1 MPMSASKRRV
11 ILDTD
16 PGIDDALAFL
26 VLAASPEISLEAI
39 TVTHGNTSV
48 DKCTR
53 NALDIAE
60 LAGLLNVPIARGA
73 SEPLVK
79 SLTVAEETH
88 GDGGLGY
95 ATLPRSG
102 KALYDGHAADLII
115 ELVHKYPHEI
125 TLLMIGPVTNL
136 ALAIRKDPSVIPL
149 IKDVISMGGA
159 IHFPGNASPSAEY
172 NVFCDPHAYDLM
184 LKCGFDLTIVPLD
197 VTYKCL
203 FQPRHVAALNGARP
217 EVVTFI
223 DDSTRF
229 YMEFHD
235 EYQKID
241 GCAINDPLAAALLVK
256 PDLVEYRDYHVTV
269 ELSGFHTFAK
279 TTADHFNATGL
290 APNAKVAMEVNVDG
304 FMEFFIERVKT
315 L

>member
-1 MPMSASKRRV
+1 MRI

-26 VLAASPEISLEAI
+26 LLSASPEISLEAI

-79 SLTVAEETH
+79 SLTIAEETH

-95 ATLPRSG
+95 ATLSQST
-102 KALYDGHAADLII
+102 KQVESKHAADLII
-115 ELVHKYPHEI
+115 DLVHQYPHEI
-125 TLLMIGPVTNL
+125 TMLMIGPVTNL
-136 ALAIRKDPSVIPL
+136 ALAIRKDPSIIPL
-149 IKDVISMGGA
+149 IKNVVSMGGA
-159 IHFPGNASPSAEY
+159 IHFPGNATPSAEY
-172 NVFCDPHAYDLM
+172 NVFCDPHAYDLI
-184 LKCGFDLTIVPLD
+184 LRTGFDLTIVPLD
-197 VTYKCL
+197 VTYQCI
-203 FQPRHVAALNGARP
+203 FQPRHIQALAGARP
-217 EVVTFI
+217 EIVKFI
-223 DDSTRF
+223 EDSTRF

-241 GCAINDPLAAALLVK
+241 GCAINDPLAAALLIR
-256 PDLVEYRDYHVTV
+256 PDLCTYRDYHVTV
-269 ELSGFHTFAK
+269 ELAGIHTSAK
-279 TTADHFNATGL
+279 TTADHFYATG
-290 APNAKVAMEVNVDG
+290 AKPNAKVAMGVDVDG
-304 FMEFFIERVKT
+304 FMDFFIERVKA

>member
-1 MPMSASKRRV
+1 MRTRV

-16 PGIDDALAFL
+16 PGIDDALAIL
-26 VLAASPEISLEAI
+26 LLAASKEISLEAI

-48 DKCTR
+48 DKCLA
-53 NALDIAE
+53 NALRLKDF
-60 LAGLLNVPIARGA
+60 LGLQGVPVARGA

-95 ATLPRSG
+95 AKLPDATSSPSPTN
-102 KALYDGHAADLII
+102 AIDTII

-125 TLLMIGPVTNL
+125 TILAIGPLTNI
-136 ALAIRKDPSVIPL
+136 ALAIHKDPSIIKL
-149 IKDVISMGGA
+149 INRVVVMGGSV
-159 IHFPGNASPSAEY
+159 HYPGNMTPDSEY
-172 NVFCDPHAYDLM
+172 NVYCDPEAFDIVLRA
-184 LKCGFDLTIVPLD
+184 GFDFTLVPLD

-203 FQPRHVAALNGARP
+203 FTKKHIEMLAGAKP
-217 EVVTFI
+217 EIIKFI

-235 EYQKID
+235 EYQSID
-241 GCAINDPLAAALLVK
+241 GCAINDPLAAAILIRPELVTLK
-256 PDLVEYRDYHVTV
+256 EYFMTI
-269 ELSGFHTFAK
+269 ELKGEFTRAK
-279 TTADHFNATGL
+279 TSVDFYNVYKK
-290 APNAKVAMEVNVDG
+290 APNAKVAMEVDVEA
-304 FMEFFIERVKT
+304 FMDFLIERVKT

>member
-1 MPMSASKRRV
+1 MRI

-26 VLAASPEISLEAI
+26 LLAASPEISLEAI

-79 SLTVAEETH
+79 SLTIAEETH

-95 ATLPRSG
+95 ATLSQST
-102 KALYDGHAADLII
+102 KQVESKHAADLII
-115 ELVHKYPHEI
+115 DLVHQYPHEI
-125 TLLMIGPVTNL
+125 TMLMIGPVTNL
-136 ALAIRKDPSVIPL
+136 ALAIRKDPSIIPL
-149 IKDVISMGGA
+149 IKNVVSMGGA
-159 IHFPGNASPSAEY
+159 IHFPGNATPSAEY
-172 NVFCDPHAYDLM
+172 NVFCDPHAYDLI
-184 LKCGFDLTIVPLD
+184 LRTGFDLTIVPLD
-197 VTYKCL
+197 VTYQCI
-203 FQPRHVAALNGARP
+203 FQPRHIQALAGARP
-217 EVVTFI
+217 EIVKFI
-223 DDSTRF
+223 EDSTRF

-241 GCAINDPLAAALLVK
+241 GCAINDPLAAALLIR
-256 PDLVEYRDYHVTV
+256 PDLCTYRDYHVTV
-269 ELSGFHTFAK
+269 ELAGIHTSAK
-279 TTADHFNATGL
+279 TTADHFYATG
-290 APNAKVAMEVNVDG
+290 AKPNAKVAMGVDVDG
-304 FMEFFIERVKT
+304 FMDFFIERVKA

>member
-1 MPMSASKRRV
+1 MPTTKRRV

-16 PGIDDALAFL
+16 PGIDDALAIL

-48 DKCTR
+48 DKCAR
-53 NALDIAE
+53 NALDIAD
-60 LAGLLNVPIARGA
+60 LAGLENIPIARGA

-95 ATLPRSG
+95 ATLPLSTTP
-102 KALYDGHAADLII
+102 LYQGHAADLII
-115 ELVHKYPHEI
+115 DLVHKYPHEI

-136 ALAIRKDPSVIPL
+136 ALAIRKDPTIVPL
-149 IKDVISMGGA
+149 IKDVVSMGGA

-184 LKCGFDLTIVPLD
+184 LRSGLDLTIVPLD
-197 VTYKCL
+197 VTYQCL
-203 FQPRHVAALNGARP
+203 FQPRHVAALDGART
-217 EVVTFI
+217 ELVKFI
-223 DDSTRF
+223 EDSTRF

-256 PDLVEYRDYHVTV
+256 PDLVEFRNYHLTV
-269 ELSGFHTFAK
+269 ELAGKHTFAK

-290 APNAKVAMEVNVDG
+290 APNAKVAMAVNVDG
-304 FMEFFIERVKT
+304 FMDFFIERVKR

>member
-1 MPMSASKRRV
+1 MASEKRRV

-26 VLAASPEISLEAI
+26 LLAASPEISLEAI

-48 DKCTR
+48 DKCSR
-53 NALDIAE
+53 NALDISE

-95 ATLPRSG
+95 AMLPRSA
-102 KALYDGHAADLII
+102 KELYPGHAVDLII

-136 ALAIRKDPSVIPL
+136 ALAIRRDPTIIPL
-149 IKDVISMGGA
+149 IKDVVSMSGA

-184 LKCGFDLTIVPLD
+184 LKSGFDLTIVPLD

-203 FQPRHVAALNGARP
+203 FQPRHVAALSGARP
-217 EVVTFI
+217 ELVRFI

-256 PDLVEYRDYHVTV
+256 PDLVEYRDYYVTV
-269 ELSGFHTFAK
+269 ELTGHHTFAK
-279 TTADHFNATGL
+279 TTADHFHATGH
-290 APNAKVAMEVNVDG
+290 APNAKVAMEVDVDG
-304 FMEFFIERVKT
+304 FMDFFISRVKQ

>member
-1 MPMSASKRRV
+1 MASEKRRV

-26 VLAASPEISLEAI
+26 LLAASPEISLEAI

-48 DKCTR
+48 DKCSR
-53 NALDIAE
+53 NALDISE

-95 ATLPRSG
+95 ATLPRSA
-102 KALYDGHAADLII
+102 KELYPGHAVDLII

-136 ALAIRKDPSVIPL
+136 ALAIRRDPTIIPL
-149 IKDVISMGGA
+149 IKDVVSMSGA

-184 LKCGFDLTIVPLD
+184 LKSGFDLTIVPLD

-203 FQPRHVAALNGARP
+203 FQPRHVAALSGARP
-217 EVVTFI
+217 ELVRFI

-256 PDLVEYRDYHVTV
+256 PDLVEYRDYYVTV
-269 ELSGFHTFAK
+269 ELTGHHTFAK
-279 TTADHFNATGL
+279 TTADHFHATGH
-290 APNAKVAMEVNVDG
+290 APNAKVAMEVDVDG
-304 FMEFFIERVKT
+304 FMDFFISRVKQ